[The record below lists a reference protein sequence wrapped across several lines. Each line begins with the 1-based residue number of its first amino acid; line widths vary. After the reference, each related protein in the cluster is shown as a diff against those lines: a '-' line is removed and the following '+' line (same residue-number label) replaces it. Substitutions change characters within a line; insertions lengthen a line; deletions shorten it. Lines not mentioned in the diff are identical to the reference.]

1 MPPQPAPPNAAS
13 DFNHLQLALQQA
25 QHAAA
30 LGEVPVGAII
40 TSPQGDILAQAHN
53 RTRTT
58 HDPCAHAEILAL
70 RAAAQRTG
78 NHRLQ
83 DCTLYVT
90 LEPCPMCAGAI
101 LHARLRRV
109 IYAVADPKTG
119 AAGSVINLFA
129 NPQLN
134 HHTQATLFAPA
145 SAADAALQTA
155 SAALLTD
162 FFRQRRASQAQQSQQ
177 PAQAALRDNALRPC
191 PSRFA
196 HIPALQALQ
205 PFSQWALLQ
214 EPPSSTPTANAAAT
228 DNTSPHT
235 PQRPWR
241 LHYIDTAPHQLHQ
254 PQRPTILLLHGY
266 ASYHLL
272 WADTIAPLHQA
283 GWRVLAP
290 DLLGQGLSDQP
301 KKPQQHTL
309 HWHSALLQQ
318 WLAQIHVTPSP
329 QHTMLLHDSAIQL
342 APTLASTFPHCLTL
356 VPTLPASPAPHT
368 PWRTHCQ
375 HRPSFNLDTHWADT
389 PEEQAQYAWQ
399 APYPNPG
406 HRAALLAPFWANPS
420 ANPPASPAAS
430 PAAATGA
437 ADAASHTFFTIAT
450 PHLHNGAAL
459 RHWLR
464 HNSNTLLAHLPTNP
478 SSPTPPQT
486 TS

>member
-129 NPQLN
+129 TPQLN
-134 HHTQATLFAPA
+134 HQTQATLFAPA

-162 FFRQRRASQAQQSQQ
+162 FFRQRRASQAQ
-177 PAQAALRDNALRPC
+177 
-191 PSRFA
+191 
-196 HIPALQALQ
+196 
-205 PFSQWALLQ
+205 
-214 EPPSSTPTANAAAT
+214 
-228 DNTSPHT
+228 
-235 PQRPWR
+235 
-241 LHYIDTAPHQLHQ
+241 
-254 PQRPTILLLHGY
+254 
-266 ASYHLL
+266 
-272 WADTIAPLHQA
+272 
-283 GWRVLAP
+283 
-290 DLLGQGLSDQP
+290 
-301 KKPQQHTL
+301 
-309 HWHSALLQQ
+309 
-318 WLAQIHVTPSP
+318 
-329 QHTMLLHDSAIQL
+329 
-342 APTLASTFPHCLTL
+342 
-356 VPTLPASPAPHT
+356 
-368 PWRTHCQ
+368 
-375 HRPSFNLDTHWADT
+375 
-389 PEEQAQYAWQ
+389 
-399 APYPNPG
+399 
-406 HRAALLAPFWANPS
+406 
-420 ANPPASPAAS
+420 
-430 PAAATGA
+430 
-437 ADAASHTFFTIAT
+437 
-450 PHLHNGAAL
+450 
-459 RHWLR
+459 
-464 HNSNTLLAHLPTNP
+464 
-478 SSPTPPQT
+478 
-486 TS
+486 